1 MDFHAHA
8 KKNTRKSLVF
18 VALIFTILGL
28 LLCPFGFLFT
38 SDPVVALIM
47 GAFVASI
54 VVTILYFSAAK
65 ITLSLTKAQEIDES
79 HREIHNIVEE
89 MALASGYPKPRIYM
103 IDDPAPNAFA
113 VGSRKEG
120 HIVFT
125 SGLLNLLT
133 REELQGVT
141 AHEMAHLKNSDSRMM
156 TIVAGV
162 SVAIALL
169 GDFFGRL
176 ALSAGHADDDDY
188 GPFAFIIVFIV
199 GLVVSLIAP
208 LLAVLIQSAVS
219 REREWLADATAVNMT
234 RNPAGL
240 RGALQKMQILPT
252 APAVTRSSNAHL
264 WISEPL
270 SAQDIQKQEKRARAG
285 KKRGSW
291 TATHPPIEDRIAR
304 LTEQERLYG

>member
-8 KKNTRKSLVF
+8 KRNTHKSLIF
-18 VALIFTILGL
+18 VALIFALLGL
-28 LLCPFGFLFT
+28 LLYPLTFVLTGNPT
-38 SDPVVALIM
+38 TALVISA
-47 GAFVASI
+47 GIASI
-54 VVTILYFSAAK
+54 IIASLYFSAAK
-65 ITLSLTKAQEIDES
+65 ITLSLAKAQELDES
-79 HREIHNIVEE
+79 HQVIHNIVEE
-89 MALASGYPKPRIYM
+89 MSLASGHPKPRVYM

-125 SGLLNLLT
+125 SGLLNILT

-141 AHEMAHLKNSDSRMM
+141 AHEIAHLKNSDSRMM

-169 GDFFGRL
+169 ADFFGHI
-176 ALSAGHADDDDY
+176 ALYSGSDDDNHN
-188 GPFAFIIVFIV
+188 PLAFIFIFV
-199 GLVVSLIAP
+199 IGLVVSLVAP

-219 REREWLADATAVNMT
+219 REREWLADATAVDIT

-240 RGALQKMQILPT
+240 RGALEKMQDVPT
-252 APAVTRSSNAHL
+252 APSTARSSNSHL

-270 SAQDIQKQEKRARAG
+270 NAQDIQKKSHRARAG
-285 KKRGSW
+285 KKPRGSW
-291 TATHPPIEDRIAR
+291 RATHPPLEDRI
-304 LTEQERLYG
+304 ERLLTQEQLYA